1 MITEVGRKALS
12 RMGFGYGQMKKQ
24 LPTFVDITEEVE
36 LLATLIQPLGQL
48 LPLFPHEELVFYV
61 EDDNDDNDEITIQ
74 QIKVAAIVNAITGAN
89 RLKVPN
95 IPRTFAKG
103 IRNVLI
109 GLLKFNTTGDEGHE
123 QLTKI
128 GEALKAL
135 SLKLITNCGDQE
147 VIDFYVDLDAML

>member
-36 LLATLIQPLGQL
+36 SLATRIQSLGQL

-61 EDDNDDNDEITIQ
+61 EDDNDEITIQ
-74 QIKVAAIVNAITGAN
+74 QIKVVTIVNAITGAN

-109 GLLKFNTTGDEGHE
+109 GLLKFNTTGNEGDE

-128 GEALKAL
+128 GEALKVL

-147 VIDFYVDLDAML
+147 VINFYVDLDARL